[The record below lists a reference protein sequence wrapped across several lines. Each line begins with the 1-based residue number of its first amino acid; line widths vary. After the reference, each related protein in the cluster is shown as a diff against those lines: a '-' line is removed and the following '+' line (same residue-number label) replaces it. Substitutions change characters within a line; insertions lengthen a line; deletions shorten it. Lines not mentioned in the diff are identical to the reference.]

1 MAGIIQIVG
10 AAITA
15 IGVGLIFPPAGI
27 ILAGILTVLF
37 GVAMERSSAE

>member
-15 IGVGLIFPPAGI
+15 LGVGLVFPPAGI
-27 ILAGILTVLF
+27 ILAGLFTVAF
-37 GVAMERSSAE
+37 GVAMERTSAK